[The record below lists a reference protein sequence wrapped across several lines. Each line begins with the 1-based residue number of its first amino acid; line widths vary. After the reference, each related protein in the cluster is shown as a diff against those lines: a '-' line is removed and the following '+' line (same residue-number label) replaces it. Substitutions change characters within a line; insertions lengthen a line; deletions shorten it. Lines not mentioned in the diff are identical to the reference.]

1 MASPTSAPELYK
13 LVQEENWTKVL
24 QRASSE
30 TTEAQYVE
38 PNTHVTP
45 LHLAVLCRKTSN
57 PAARLAAIRALVV
70 AAPDSS
76 LEKTADLGNTPL
88 HYACNSVDEKGM
100 EDDLAIIKVMLEMSP
115 KAATIVNKHGHSPL
129 DVHIIAVSKIKRQS
143 DLLSFRRP
151 KKSKSPT
158 PTSILKTL
166 LEHDLVGA
174 SLSRPLDV
182 LFECNSLAVL
192 EQVALEEAQA
202 SSSKLRARR
211 QARSSGESAASA
223 VSSGSTNFANFWVWE
238 WAIIMLKSEILRA
251 KPSKNK
257 SSVPAFAALHVS
269 ASVKDCPLPFLMLAM
284 RAYPTQVR
292 NPDIQTGNL
301 PLHTVAGWDV
311 SDPASISRKSMALS
325 ALVSEYPQATKI
337 RNKQGK
343 TPLSMALE
351 TGTSWDSGVRR
362 LTTFQRE
369 GSFKQDERGR
379 REKTQ

>member
-1 MASPTSAPELYK
+1 MASPVTAPELFK

-30 TTEAQYVE
+30 ISEAQYVD
-38 PNTHVTP
+38 PNTQVTP

-57 PAARLAAIRALVV
+57 PAARIAAIRALIV

-76 LEKTADLGNTPL
+76 IQKTADLGNTAL

-100 EDDLAIIKVMLEMSP
+100 DDDLVIIKLMLETNP
-115 KAATIVNKHGHSPL
+115 KGATLVNKHGHSPL

-143 DLLSFRRP
+143 DVPSFRRA

-158 PTSILKTL
+158 PTLILKTL
-166 LEHDLVGA
+166 SEHDLAGG
-174 SLSRPLDV
+174 SLARTLDV
-182 LFECNSLAVL
+182 FFECNSLAVL

-211 QARSSGESAASA
+211 QARSSGESVASA
-223 VSSGSTNFANFWVWE
+223 VPSGSTNFMNFWVWE
-238 WAIIMLKSEILRA
+238 WALILLKSEVHRTKA
-251 KPSKNK
+251 KTKASA
-257 SSVPAFAALHVS
+257 STFAALHTS

-284 RAYPTQVR
+284 RAYPNQLR
-292 NPDIQTGNL
+292 IPDTQTGNL

-311 SDPASISRKSMALS
+311 SDPASISRKSMVLS
-325 ALVSEYPQATKI
+325 ALVSEYPQATKL

-343 TPLSMALE
+343 TPLSLALE
-351 TGTSWDSGVRR
+351 TGTSWDNGVRR

-369 GSFKQDERGR
+369 GSFKQNERGR
-379 REKTQ
+379 REKK